1 MAIGRL
7 ELLYPLPE
15 AHVRELIDGYRGLR
29 EIVWLQEE
37 PSNMGAR
44 KWVVPQL
51 AALTDVPVRTVSRPE
66 HSSPAEGYPAAHREE
81 QERLVRE
88 ALSEQP

>member
-1 MAIGRL
+1 ML
-7 ELLYPLPE
+7 EL
-15 AHVRELIDGYRGLR
+15 VRGYRNLR

-37 PSNMGAR
+37 PSNMGPR

-51 AALTDVPVRTVSRPE
+51 ASLTALPVRTVSRPE
-66 HSSPAEGYPAAHREE
+66 HSSPAEGYPAAHRAE

-88 ALSEQP
+88 ALA